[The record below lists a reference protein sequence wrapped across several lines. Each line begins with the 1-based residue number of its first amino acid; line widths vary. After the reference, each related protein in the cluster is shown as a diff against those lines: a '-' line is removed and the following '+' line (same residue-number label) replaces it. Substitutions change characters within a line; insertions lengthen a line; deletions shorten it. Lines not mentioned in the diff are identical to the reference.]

1 MPRGLLVLLCVS
13 ATLVTGCS
21 AGKQTGDPAALLP
34 SPTPTLTSTPSD
46 PTAAPS
52 APAVRVVTAS
62 YSGGEVTVDEPR
74 VQTSLGEQV
83 VLRISSD
90 VTEQVHVHGYDLYV
104 DVPAGG
110 SVDIPITLTL
120 PGSYEVELHG
130 AGRPLLQL
138 RTA

>member
-1 MPRGLLVLLCVS
+1 MPRGLLVPLCLS
-13 ATLVTGCS
+13 AALVTGCS

-34 SPTPTLTSTPSD
+34 SPTLTSIPSD

-52 APAVRVVTAS
+52 APAVRVVTAL
-62 YSGGEVTVDEPR
+62 YSEGEVTVDEPR